1 MKRLSAL
8 LSGLFL
14 AGCSPAPAPAA
25 DGPAPVTT
33 AYGFDVQ
40 LTMTGRAAE
49 RLKAIGERVTVN
61 VVYHGE
67 PKPGVVLAEEGMIG
81 VVLGEERVEVTPD
94 TRDVVVTGAGFNE
107 KAMADVQGEPQIV
120 LNVHTARKAHE
131 DNLIWC
137 GLYEGPVAMA
147 REKPIAISC
156 DLIEPDSEQ

>member
-1 MKRLSAL
+1 MKLVFAL
-8 LSGLFL
+8 LLGFPLV
-14 AGCSPAPAPAA
+14 GCSPAPVPTVDALAR
-25 DGPAPVTT
+25 VKT
-33 AYGFDVQ
+33 AHGFDVQ

-49 RLKAIGERVTVN
+49 RLTAIGEMVTVS

-81 VVLGEERVEVTPD
+81 VVLGEERVDVTPD
-94 TRDVVVTGAGFNE
+94 TRDVVVTGAGFDE
-107 KAMADVQGEPQIV
+107 KAMADVQGEPQV
-120 LNVHTARKAHE
+120 LLNVHTARKAHQ

-156 DLIEPDSEQ
+156 DLIDQREE